1 MPLKPVTIRDC
12 GGVVQFYAEIT
23 GIFITQKVAE
33 DRFWYVLP
41 EEDIIR
47 KKGKIVL
54 KEDELIN
61 SDVMFGL
68 TRKLLGEDYL
78 IVKKSIY
85 KELKGLAKQIG
96 EYLELP
102 KRMVY
107 LQ

>member
-1 MPLKPVTIRDC
+1 MRFGYILYFYLINVVEQINTKLGITLKIDT
-12 GGVVQFYAEIT
+12 
-23 GIFITQKVAE
+23 KWKS
-33 DRFWYVLP
+33 DRFRNAIAHYKL
-41 EEDIIR
+41 
-47 KKGKIVL
+47 GIVL

>member
-1 MPLKPVTIRDC
+1 MGESRTNTTPKIKSIRNQ
-12 GGVVQFYAEIT
+12 G
-23 GIFITQKVAE
+23 
-33 DRFWYVLP
+33 R
-41 EEDIIR
+41 
-47 KKGKIVL
+47 IVL